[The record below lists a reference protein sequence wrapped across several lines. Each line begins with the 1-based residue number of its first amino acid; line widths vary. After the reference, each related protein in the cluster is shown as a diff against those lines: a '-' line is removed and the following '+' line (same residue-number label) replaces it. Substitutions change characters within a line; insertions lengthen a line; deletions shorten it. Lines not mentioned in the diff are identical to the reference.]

1 MSKIALSGPAGGT
14 ATYTVT
20 APTGATDRTITLP
33 DVTGTLVTNTSGSVS
48 QAMLASGVVGNGPAF
63 SAYPSASQ
71 TIASSTFTKLNVN
84 TEVFDTNSN
93 FDPTTNYR
101 FTPTVAGYYQ
111 VTGCWYCAS
120 TSGQVITF
128 IYKNGFGYQATGC
141 PPTTVGVVMPV
152 VAFVYMNGSTDY
164 LELYVYQSSGS
175 SINTIAARPDLNYF
189 QAFLARSA

>member
-48 QAMLASGVVGNGPAF
+48 QAMLAAGVAGNGPAF

-71 TIASSTFTKLNVN
+71 SIASSAFTKIQVN
-84 TEVFDTNSN
+84 TELFDTNSN
-93 FDPTTNYR
+93 YDPTTNYR

-111 VTGCWYCAS
+111 VTAAWYCAT
-120 TSGQVITF
+120 TSGQVLTN
-128 IYKNGFGYQATGC
+128 IYKNGSGYQVTGC
-141 PPTTVGVVMPV
+141 APSSVGVVMPV

-164 LELYVYQSSGS
+164 LEFYVYQSSGS
-175 SINTIAARPDLNYF
+175 SINTLAARPDLNYF